1 MSDVTTREDWYE
13 EHDYSH
19 WNGKWK
25 WYTGDV
31 VSLVKNE
38 SYFVFDSFSDMLKDD
53 YREELDDPE
62 VVELI
67 DEYINNAQSTLG
79 ELGLNTTDYKYVLVM
94 HPDVP
99 WHLVVGN
106 GKVFDVESEEEY
118 MRAVPLGN
126 NGEFDCPVL
135 EQYILNNVK

>member
-1 MSDVTTREDWYE
+1 MTGTATREDWYE
-13 EHDYSH
+13 GDEYAHAD
-19 WNGKWK
+19 GKWK

-38 SYFVFDSFSDMLKDD
+38 SYFVFDSFCDMLKYD
-53 YREELDDPE
+53 YREELDDTE
-62 VVELI
+62 VVEIVDKYL
-67 DEYINNAQSTLG
+67 DNAQNTLS
-79 ELGLNTTDYKYVLVM
+79 ELGLNTTEYKYVFVM

-118 MRAVPLGN
+118 MRAVPLGS

-135 EQYILNNVK
+135 EQYMLNNVK